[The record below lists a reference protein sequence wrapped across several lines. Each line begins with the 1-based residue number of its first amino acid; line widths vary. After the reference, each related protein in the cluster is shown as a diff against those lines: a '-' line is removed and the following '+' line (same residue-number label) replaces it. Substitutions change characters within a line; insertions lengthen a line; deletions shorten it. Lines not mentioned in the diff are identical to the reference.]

1 VLAIGAGDVGYLA
14 AAFGAGGV
22 LGSVATVG
30 LVGRRVLA
38 GAALAGASVSG
49 AAFVVLGIWPT
60 VAGALVLLAAFGV
73 GRSFLDVAARTI
85 LHRVVPSALR
95 RHVFGAQEG
104 LSMLGLAA
112 GSIAVPALI
121 AAGSAKTALI
131 GTGALLLATALIVG
145 PSLRAIER
153 SAPAPRAQLAAL
165 AHSPLFSMLAAP
177 VLEDLSRGLTELSV
191 GAGAVVIREGDIGD
205 RYYLVR
211 DGELDVT
218 VGGRYIRTITRGD
231 GFGEI
236 ALLRDGIRTAT
247 VTARVPS
254 QLYALARTPFLEAL
268 TGSEHA
274 QRVAQDVV
282 VDRLSTAAS
291 ER

>member
-1 VLAIGAGDVGYLA
+1 
-14 AAFGAGGV
+14 
-22 LGSVATVG
+22 
-30 LVGRRVLA
+30 
-38 GAALAGASVSG
+38 
-49 AAFVVLGIWPT
+49 
-60 VAGALVLLAAFGV
+60 
-73 GRSFLDVAARTI
+73 
-85 LHRVVPSALR
+85 
-95 RHVFGAQEG
+95 
-104 LSMLGLAA
+104 
-112 GSIAVPALI
+112 
-121 AAGSAKTALI
+121 
-131 GTGALLLATALIVG
+131 
-145 PSLRAIER
+145 
-153 SAPAPRAQLAAL
+153 
-165 AHSPLFSMLAAP
+165 
-177 VLEDLSRGLTELSV
+177 
-191 GAGAVVIREGDIGD
+191 VIREGDIGD

-254 QLYALARTPFLEAL
+254 RLYALARTPFLEAL